1 MAFASEALSQTGLP
15 RFQVPAFPAVSAR
28 RVAGRSLAFG
38 VMAAG
43 SIGVLAVSLSVASV
57 WTRAVLRNAPT
68 TLHMSAPSAP
78 LISALGEWHRTMIR
92 SGVRSGPA
100 SGFGTAPDTEPQ
112 EIDLAPM
119 TERAPLIAPRP
130 AASVVVPAAP
140 VHVPMPRRRP
150 KIHVSE
156 LTPPPVAAAPPA
168 IEAPPVVAPP
178 PVVAAAPPPVA
189 APPAP
194 VITAEAEPVPLPPS
208 RPRIAKFAPDE
219 TTTGSI
225 PLVAVTPEPKLKL
238 ASLPPPAEADS
249 PASAVDHRTAVYDIE
264 SATVYMPNG
273 RKLEAHSGLGH
284 MMDDP
289 SPQYI
294 RTRMRGP
301 TPPNVYVLTE
311 REQLFHGVRA
321 IRLTP
326 VDERKM
332 YGRDGMLAHTYM
344 LGPNGQS
351 NGCVSFKNYDAFLHA
366 FLNGEV
372 KRLVVVPRLD
382 AKTRQALSLP
392 QPTWGGLFSAF
403 AD

>member
-1 MAFASEALSQTGLP
+1 MAFASEALNPTGLP
-15 RFQVPAFPAVSAR
+15 RLQVPAFPAVSAR
-28 RVAGRSLAFG
+28 RLAGKGLAFG
-38 VMAAG
+38 LMAGG
-43 SIGVLAVSLSVASV
+43 SIAVLAVSLSVASV
-57 WTRAVLRNAPT
+57 WTRAVSRNAPT

-78 LISALGEWHRTMIR
+78 LISALGEWHRTMVR
-92 SGVRSGPA
+92 SAVRSGPA
-100 SGFGTAPDTEPQ
+100 NGFGTAPDTEPQ
-112 EIDLAPM
+112 EIDLSP
-119 TERAPLIAPRP
+119 IAPAVP
-130 AASVVVPAAP
+130 LVAPKPAAP
-140 VHVPMPRRRP
+140 AVVPVPHVRVPVPRPRP

-156 LTPPPVAAAPPA
+156 LTPPPVATPPQVTTP
-168 IEAPPVVAPP
+168 PPVIAPP
-178 PVVAAAPPPVA
+178 P
-189 APPAP
+189 P

-208 RPRIAKFAPDE
+208 RPRIAKFAPDD

-225 PLVAVTPEPKLKL
+225 PLVAVTPAPEPKVKL
-238 ASLPPPAEADS
+238 ASLPPPSEPDS
-249 PASAVDHRTAVYDIE
+249 PASAIDRRTAVYDIE

-326 VDERKM
+326 VDEKKM

-344 LGPNGQS
+344 LGSNGQS
-351 NGCVSFKNYDAFLHA
+351 NGCVSFKNYDAFLRA
-366 FLNGEV
+366 FLDGEV
-372 KRLVVVPRLD
+372 KRMVVVPRLD
-382 AKTRQALSLP
+382 RKTRQALSLP
-392 QPTWGGLFSAF
+392 QPKWGGLFSAF
-403 AD
+403 TE